1 MEEEAVR
8 SGSAMEMVASVWGR
22 RKWLAILVF
31 ALPFVAAMSLIMF
44 MPNIY
49 RSTATVLIER
59 QQVPESMVKPT
70 VTSAL
75 ETRLHTISQE
85 ILSRSRLDALVK
97 RFNLYA
103 DLQRRL
109 SPEEVVERMR
119 RDIRLELK
127 SVEQKED
134 RRRNATISFALSY
147 DGRNPETVAQVTN
160 TLASFYIEENL
171 RVREKQAAGTAE
183 FLQFQRGEVKKRLDE
198 QEARVSEFKK
208 RYMGELPQQTEANL
222 STIERLSSQLRMNSD
237 NQQRAIERREMLL
250 KQLAEAEQLDE
261 GVAIQSGAD
270 GPDGNAQRLARLM
283 EQLRQLSTIYT
294 EKYPDVVRVKSE
306 IAALEREMADSG
318 TRKQDTKPVPVMS
331 PPVMSPYVLR
341 IKEAQ
346 ASGEGELNVLKGEE
360 QRLRAALS
368 SYIGRVENT
377 PKREQEFR
385 ELSRDYDAMR
395 EYYASLGKRY
405 DEAQLAESMEQRQK
419 GEQFRVLDAAVPASE
434 PTAPNRLRLFLVA
447 LAGCLGL
454 AVAAVFVAE
463 QLNPSFHSVDTLR
476 AFTSVPVLLSI
487 PLIVTADDT
496 ARHQRRFRLAAA
508 SVTGALVLIVG
519 ISFFVAHGNEQL
531 VSLVTRARQQ
541 Q

>member
-44 MPNIY
+44 VPDIY

-59 QQVPESMVKPT
+59 QQVPESMVKST

-134 RRRNATISFALSY
+134 RRNATISFALSY

-237 NQQRAIERREMLL
+237 NQQRAIERRETLL
-250 KQLAEAEQLDE
+250 KQLAEAEQLAE

-331 PPVMSPYVLR
+331 PYVLR

-385 ELSRDYDAMR
+385 ELSRDYEAMR
-395 EYYASLGKRY
+395 EYYASLVKRY

-447 LAGCLGL
+447 FAGCLGL